1 VTGALAADGRESPLW
16 TGWRSKP
23 PNWIH
28 MKPMQVN
35 RSPGRAWRTKQECPS
50 AYR

>member
-1 VTGALAADGRESPLW
+1 
-16 TGWRSKP
+16 
-23 PNWIH
+23 

-50 AYR
+50 AYRWVWSSAAPSATTIAACH